1 MYFWYEIERFYPY
14 KGFLLEYFILLQD
27 LPQILKKELYFFD
40 LLCSC
45 KGKITINGLKVKYVC
60 CWSIHLD
67 FYANSKKSAQNKP
80 IDNTDPYF
88 FSLL

>member
-1 MYFWYEIERFYPY
+1 MRLFVNNDYKFLEIIENREKIQLYEENSFGEQYYPY
-14 KGFLLEYFILLQD
+14 KSFLLEYFILLQD

-60 CWSIHLD
+60 C
-67 FYANSKKSAQNKP
+67 
-80 IDNTDPYF
+80 
-88 FSLL
+88 